1 MICKKTCTLAAAFL
15 GASLA
20 TSYFV
25 DKTNLSKDFKD
36 SLSKEKKHIYEEIT
50 KERKNLYFTGLSVG
64 LALSILLILLNKNNP
79 KSIYNLNKNQLVCA
93 TLATTFT
100 VCYFFYIL
108 APKSTHMVLHLDTK
122 HQKELW
128 LKIYKKMQF
137 NYHAG
142 FVLGLVGVSILAY
155 GVC

>member
-25 DKTNLSKDFKD
+25 DKSNLSKDFKD
-36 SLSKEKKHIYEEIT
+36 SLPNEKKHIYEEIT
-50 KERKNLYFTGLSVG
+50 KERKNIYFTGLTLG
-64 LALSILLILLNKNNP
+64 ITISILLMLLNKNNP
-79 KSIYNLNKNQLVCA
+79 NSIYNLNKNQLVCA
-93 TLATTFT
+93 IIATTFT

-108 APKSTHMVLHLDTK
+108 APKSTYMVLHLDTK
-122 HQKELW
+122 HQKEQW

-155 GVC
+155 GIC